1 MPRRRPAG
9 KGQQMAHKQP
19 IRIAAKL
26 YAVRDYAKRALGD
39 KYHARMEEGGK
50 LLTGIAE
57 AKKCGVME
65 VAINA
70 SQSAARKGDMN
81 AVAFI
86 LAAGVG
92 LLEPSAGV

>member
-1 MPRRRPAG
+1 MT
-9 KGQQMAHKQP
+9 HEQP

-70 SQSAARKGDMN
+70 SQSAARKGDIN
-81 AVAFI
+81 TVVFI
-86 LAAGVG
+86 LAAAVE
-92 LLEPSAGV
+92 LLEPSEDVA

>member
-1 MPRRRPAG
+1 M
-9 KGQQMAHKQP
+9 KHEQP

-26 YAVRDYAKRALGD
+26 YEVRDHAKRALGD
-39 KYHARMEEGGK
+39 KYRARMKEGGK

-57 AKKCGVME
+57 AKKCGVMD
-65 VAINA
+65 VALNV

-86 LAAGVG
+86 LAAAVE
-92 LLEPSAGV
+92 LLEPSEDVG